1 MTIIMSYLPTK
12 FRIRKIDKA
21 IKQEID
27 EDIDNKKTSNS
38 YLFSTN
44 PNTIRNRTKNNRS
57 KLEKLIL
64 DFMGND

>member
-1 MTIIMSYLPTK
+1 MSYLPTK